1 MKNEKT
7 MQIAV
12 AVPPVRDFYYTP
24 HRASALGARIV
35 ENVLFSFGHSVQ
47 LFNFPA
53 AKPSPHTIPLPREL
67 NYLKELLIQGETGET
82 SFFTSYKHYGP
93 SFSLCAEEICSEEQD
108 IIFLACFAF
117 AYAEDSAELIRAI
130 RHKNQKALIVIGGAG
145 VSAFPEWFLENTDA
159 DAVIRGEAEVI
170 IPPLL
175 KSLQSAITPKSREA
189 REGREKLAAVEALG
203 ALEALEAL
211 EVLEA
216 AHIPGLYTQTEVSNR
231 PKKQNSAYKEPLP
244 QAQAEAIIPFC
255 SKVRETR
262 YSIQFSAVF
271 SRGCPKHCAFCPG
284 RLGHGPGFRRPSLS
298 RSLQAVHDAVAP
310 YAHLARTQV
319 HSDTHT
325 SKKFAQEKSLILS
338 IEDDNILAD
347 TDFFLNL
354 LTEIKQQYPHISFT
368 AENGIDYLYIDIPL
382 LDRLIDLGFRQFNFS
397 AGIIGKTETAL
408 ADRPSSLNHLKKLA
422 VHAAEREIPV
432 INYVIV
438 GHNADTPAK
447 AVSALMYL
455 ASIPGRV
462 GISPFYTVPGLPG
475 FTDMQ
480 QFRGHSPSLCKG
492 SSLYP
497 WNGSLTSREM
507 VSLFRIA
514 RLINLMKKENRRPQ
528 EEELIRKSFA
538 VERLFTYTKRK
549 RVPGAAEKS
558 SESKKQA
565 EPKLE
570 IIPVPERSI
579 DNQVVK
585 LFFETFET
593 FKTFKTFESID
604 GFDTLDALEIFKNS

>member
-1 MKNEKT
+1 

-35 ENVLFSFGHSVQ
+35 ESLILSSGHSVQ

-53 AKPSPHTIPLPREL
+53 AKPSPHTLPLPREL
-67 NYLKELLIQGETGET
+67 NYLKELLMPGETGGT
-82 SFFTSYKHYGP
+82 SFFTSYKQYGP
-93 SFSLCAEEICSEEQD
+93 SFSLCAEAICSKERD
-108 IIFLACFAF
+108 IIFVACFAF

-130 RHKNQKALIVIGGAG
+130 RHNDQKVLIFVGGAG

-159 DAVIRGEAEVI
+159 DGVIRGEAEVI

-175 KSLQSAITPKSREA
+175 DTLLDTLQSVATPEFRKNHEA
-189 REGREKLAAVEALG
+189 RKNHAVA
-203 ALEALEAL
+203 EALEA
-211 EVLEA
+211 V
-216 AHIPGLYTQTEVSNR
+216 HIPGLYTQTVSPNN
-231 PKKQNSAYKEPLP
+231 PKSRNSCTKDPLP
-244 QAQAEAIIPFC
+244 QAQGETISPFC

-262 YSIQFSAVF
+262 RSIQFSAVF

-298 RSLQAVHDAVAP
+298 RSLQAVHDAMAP
-310 YAHLARTQV
+310 YAHHAHAQI
-319 HSDTHT
+319 HDDAHA
-325 SKKFAQEKSLILS
+325 SKKFVQKKSLILS

-347 TDFFLNL
+347 TDFFLDL
-354 LTEIKQQYPHISFT
+354 LTEIKQQYPHASFT

-397 AGIIGKTETAL
+397 AGIIGKAETAL
-408 ADRPSSLNHLKKLA
+408 AARPSSLDHLKKLA
-422 VHAAEREIPV
+422 VHATERKIPV
-432 INYVIV
+432 INYVIA
-438 GHNADTPAK
+438 GHSADTPAK

-475 FTDMQ
+475 FTKMQ
-480 QFRGHSPSLCKG
+480 QFREQAPSLCKG

-497 WNGSLTSREM
+497 WNSTLTSREM

-514 RLINLMKKENRRPQ
+514 RLINLMKKESRPPH
-528 EEELIRKSFA
+528 ENELIRKSFA
-538 VERLFTYTKRK
+538 AGRLFTYTKTK
-549 RVPGAAEKS
+549 RAAGAAVKKTSEPKKRA
-558 SESKKQA
+558 ESKLK
-565 EPKLE
+565 

-579 DNQVVK
+579 DHHVVK

-593 FKTFKTFESID
+593 FDTFKTFNT
-604 GFDTLDALEIFKNS
+604 FDTFDALDIFKSS